1 MYALYPTSSIFAP
14 WLLAAGLVSGH
25 MFISSPRPIDETA
38 VKEPLSPNGDDF
50 PCHGAS
56 LPTAGG
62 TKMLAGSTQSLDF
75 DTGNGANTAVHGG
88 GSCQISITYESDP
101 ALLKDPQ
108 NWRVLYS
115 IQGGCPS
122 NTHLN
127 LDGVFTSPDG
137 VYQGSWP
144 CTNGSTNGI
153 DCTNSFGFKI
163 PGGLENGHAIM
174 AWTWFNTVGN
184 RHMFMNCIN
193 VDIEGGDGS
202 EMDSLPS
209 MFVANIGNGC
219 ETPENHDLAFPNPG
233 QYLTT
238 KSPPAQA
245 SRTATPY
252 PTITPEGGSCVGSA
266 GNASGHQDQSR
277 DRSGPMKPP
286 DYEPQQSSQPDMAP
300 DPPETY
306 TSCPS
311 RR

>member
-1 MYALYPTSSIFAP
+1 
-14 WLLAAGLVSGH
+14 
-25 MFISSPRPIDETA
+25 
-38 VKEPLSPNGDDF
+38 
-50 PCHGAS
+50 
-56 LPTAGG
+56 
-62 TKMLAGSTQSLDF
+62 
-75 DTGNGANTAVHGG
+75 
-88 GSCQISITYESDP
+88 
-101 ALLKDPQ
+101 
-108 NWRVLYS
+108 
-115 IQGGCPS
+115 
-122 NTHLN
+122 
-127 LDGVFTSPDG
+127 
-137 VYQGSWP
+137 
-144 CTNGSTNGI
+144 
-153 DCTNSFGFKI
+153 
-163 PGGLENGHAIM
+163 
-174 AWTWFNTVGN
+174 
-184 RHMFMNCIN
+184 MFMNCIN